1 MHYKANSTSQA
12 NIVEG
17 QLIAMISEINVVD
30 GSEGWWVDNGAS
42 RHKGVGGDSL
52 STDVAGTGEVELKL
66 TSGKTMTLKDV
77 MHTPAIRKNLVSYF
91 LLNKAGFTQTFEAD
105 TQLKR
110 ILRQHGFQVL
120 LPLHQFG
127 AFFASIPLPMFAAM
141 YCVLFGIVAAVG
153 ITFIQFANN
162 NSLRNIYVL
171 GLSLFLGISIPQYFV
186 SNTWCRA
193 SQNGWHMFDDILNTI
208 FSSSPT
214 VATIVGTPLDNT
226 LHARHAA
233 NDRGLA
239 WWRPF
244 QSRKGDARN

>member
-1 MHYKANSTSQA
+1 MLPEGIFGAAVGTTASVENVGLLGLTHIGSRRAVQISTTFMFFFS
-12 NIVEG
+12 IF
-17 QLIAMISEINVVD
+17 
-30 GSEGWWVDNGAS
+30 GSFSPSVRHVMTHAWVYCF
-42 RHKGVGGDSL
+42 VFDS
-52 STDVAGTGEVELKL
+52 VKL
-66 TSGKTMTLKDV
+66 RLSGK
-77 MHTPAIRKNLVSYF
+77 
-91 LLNKAGFTQTFEAD
+91 
-105 TQLKR
+105 
-110 ILRQHGFQVL
+110 
-120 LPLHQFG
+120 FG
-127 AFFASIPLPMFAAM
+127 AFFASIPLSIFAAM

-186 SNTWCRA
+186 SNTTP
-193 SQNGWHMFDDILNTI
+193 NGFGPVKTDGIWFDDILNTI

-214 VATIVGTPLDNT
+214 VATIVGTLLDNT

-244 QSRKGDARN
+244 RSRKGDARNEEFYSLPVRIREYIPTRFLY